1 MTARSNTTR
10 PAFTAFIFD
19 PASQTVTKRE
29 LVRSCYEVQTRF
41 YGDYWEN
48 CWLDESG
55 NPSTYKT
62 RAEARAAIANILA
75 DTAQAVAA
83 GHLLDAY
90 FPDEFRIVK
99 VQS

>member
-1 MTARSNTTR
+1 MSARSNTQ
-10 PAFTAFIFD
+10 PAFVAFIFD
-19 PASQTVTKRE
+19 PASQTVTKRD
-29 LVRSCYEVQTRF
+29 LCNRYEVQTRF
-41 YGDYWEN
+41 YGDHWEN
-48 CWLDESG
+48 CWLDEGG
-55 NPSTYKT
+55 NPITYET
-62 RAEARAAIANILA
+62 RAEARAAIADILA